1 MGVEEFNFSECNEN
15 QYLMQLFQIYAYNEN
30 REIGAITFKY
40 IHIIVG

>member
-1 MGVEEFNFSECNEN
+1 MIGCLVLKNFNFSE
-15 QYLMQLFQIYAYNEN
+15 YNEN